1 MLNRPVPTD
10 NIHTNIIRA
19 LKILITKFTIPVEVV
34 QAEYPFQTIK
44 MSSVIWKYIRM
55 TCNLLLFISVMHI
68 MYPLLMV
75 DRKTSNCCST
85 KFQLLKKK
93 KKWKERISHW
103 SNVYRSYRES
113 NFAVA
118 LGIQGAENIFH
129 VHSYVWC
136 IKIERGNVEKI
147 LYRVQS

>member
-19 LKILITKFTIPVEVV
+19 LNILITKFTIPVEVV

-55 TCNLLLFISVMHI
+55 HVSLLFISVMHTC

-75 DRKTSNCCST
+75 DRNTSNCCST
-85 KFQLLKKK
+85 KFQYLKKMK
-93 KKWKERISHW
+93 GAALVIDRTSIDLTVKVILPLPWVSKVRKTYFTYIPTSDVWK
-103 SNVYRSYRES
+103 
-113 NFAVA
+113 
-118 LGIQGAENIFH
+118 
-129 VHSYVWC
+129 
-136 IKIERGNVEKI
+136 
-147 LYRVQS
+147 